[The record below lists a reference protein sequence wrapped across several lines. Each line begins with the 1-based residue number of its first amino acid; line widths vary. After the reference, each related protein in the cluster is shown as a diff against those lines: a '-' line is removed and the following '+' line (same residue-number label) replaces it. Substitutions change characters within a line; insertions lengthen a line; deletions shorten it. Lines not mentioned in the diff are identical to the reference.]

1 MNVTFPEL
9 LRSVRS
15 CDDPIIGLMTFG
27 SKAER
32 YRGKAHVCRLLNEL
46 SASSTRLLPP
56 HRYLSSLRMQ
66 RAKALLANPAMSVT
80 QIGFNLGF
88 SETSSSMTAFR
99 KHIGLTPTAYRR
111 GLG

>member
-1 MNVTFPEL
+1 L
-9 LRSVRS
+9 L
-15 CDDPIIGLMTFG
+15 P
-27 SKAER
+27 
-32 YRGKAHVCRLLNEL
+32 
-46 SASSTRLLPP
+46 STRSIGKRRKPHNTIEAHLSEEISLATLADVARLIPYHFVPAFKQSFGLPP

-66 RAKALLANPAMSVT
+66 RPKALLANPAMSVT